1 MSVLEIHDVT
11 AGYGDAAILRGV
23 SVTVNNGELVT
34 VIGPNGSGKST
45 LMKTILG
52 LLTPTDGQILFESES
67 IVGDS
72 PETIVRKGISYVP
85 QSSNVFPSLTITEN
99 LEMGAFLRQ
108 GDCRPRISEILDLFP
123 DLRGKEKEAAGRLSG
138 GQRQML
144 ALARALMLD
153 PNLLLLDEPTASMD
167 PDTADTIR
175 GYLENYQRR
184 TNATIL
190 LASHNMSE
198 VERLCDHVLVLKAGQ
213 IVDRGSPSKLM
224 ARFGRHTLEEVFL
237 DIVRGQTTNA

>member
-1 MSVLEIHDVT
+1 MSVLEINDVT

-23 SVTVNNGELVT
+23 SAMVNTGELVT
-34 VIGPNGSGKST
+34 IIGPNGSGKST

-52 LLTPTDGQILFESES
+52 LLTPTDGQILFENES
-67 IVGDS
+67 IVGYS

-85 QSSNVFPSLTITEN
+85 QSNNVFPSLTITEN

-153 PNLLLLDEPTASMD
+153 PNLLLLDEPTAGLAPMMIDSVFERVKE
-167 PDTADTIR
+167 I
-175 GYLENYQRR
+175 N
-184 TNATIL
+184 NAGIAIML
-190 LASHNMSE
+190 VEQNAKDALAISD
-198 VERLCDHVLVLKAGQ
+198 RAYVLAAGQ
-213 IVDRGSPSKLM
+213 NQLEGKGEELLHDPEV
-224 ARFGRHTLEEVFL
+224 ARLYLG
-237 DIVRGQTTNA
+237 G